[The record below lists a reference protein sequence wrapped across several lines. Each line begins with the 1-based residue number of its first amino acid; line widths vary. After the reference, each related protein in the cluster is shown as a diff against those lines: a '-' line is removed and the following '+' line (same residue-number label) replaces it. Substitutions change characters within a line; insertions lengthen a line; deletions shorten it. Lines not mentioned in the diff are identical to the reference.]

1 MCNDKFKNSPIHD
14 KKVIISMM
22 DELEPKDMIEVVEL
36 LKSKQQKPNKEQT
49 AVQKEFIP
57 YELALSL
64 KQLGFDEPCLFYYY
78 GSNDL
83 QSLIQ
88 IDMPRLVNHNESILG
103 TCYSAPSYSQA
114 FRWFR
119 EKYGLYPDIHRIGAG
134 GKFLACI
141 ENLITGNS
149 LEMVMDEPVDYEE
162 AELASLKKLIKIVK
176 NK

>member
-1 MCNDKFKNSPIHD
+1 MTNH
-14 KKVIISMM
+14 
-22 DELEPKDMIEVVEL
+22 
-36 LKSKQQKPNKEQT
+36 KQQTEMNKEF
-49 AVQKEFIP
+49 VP
-57 YELALSL
+57 YELALEF

-119 EKYGLYPDIHRIGAG
+119 DKHNLRCQINYIGGLINKTTWWDISVIGHYNTDPKEWEMKYQP
-134 GKFLACI
+134 
-141 ENLITGNS
+141 
-149 LEMVMDEPVDYEE
+149 YEE
-162 AELASLKKLIKIVK
+162 AELACLRKLIEIVK
-176 NK
+176 

>member
-1 MCNDKFKNSPIHD
+1 MN
-14 KKVIISMM
+14 
-22 DELEPKDMIEVVEL
+22 
-36 LKSKQQKPNKEQT
+36 
-49 AVQKEFIP
+49 KEFIP

-119 EKYGLYPDIHRIGAG
+119 EKHNLRCQINYIGGLINETTWWDISIIGHYNTDP
-134 GKFLACI
+134 K
-141 ENLITGNS
+141 EW
-149 LEMVMDEPVDYEE
+149 EMKYQPYEE
-162 AELASLKKLIKIVK
+162 AELACLKKLIEIANDKQ
-176 NK
+176 